1 MRRGCHRSTVSGD
14 VPYLAV
20 ISSPRV
26 RAERKDHPKCRC
38 WQGSN
43 ARCREPPILP
53 LRSLPRATSVVNHET
68 GEPAW
73 EESDRV
79 DEPPGAG
86 KRNPDAAPEILG
98 GS

>member
-1 MRRGCHRSTVSGD
+1 MSILDSIKQALTGAAARSDPEPAPRHERREAGR
-14 VPYLAV
+14 
-20 ISSPRV
+20 
-26 RAERKDHPKCRC
+26 ERH
-38 WQGSN
+38 
-43 ARCREPPILP
+43 
-53 LRSLPRATSVVNHET
+53 HET

-73 EESDRV
+73 EESDRI